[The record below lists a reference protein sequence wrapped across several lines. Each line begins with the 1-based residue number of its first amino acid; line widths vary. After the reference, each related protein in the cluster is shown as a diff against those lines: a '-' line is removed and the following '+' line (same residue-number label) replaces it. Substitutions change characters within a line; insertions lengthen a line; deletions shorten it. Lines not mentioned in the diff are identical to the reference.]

1 MLRLPLEVKQGRLAT
16 LDKVE
21 QSIASFIEQIIN
33 TPLGSCPA
41 DLNFGFLLSALRF
54 EIINEKEG
62 VVYNTMHNSKNESTT
77 ALSRYAKKISGSS
90 KNLNTFAQEL
100 SNSISLSEPRLKD
113 VNVSMLYLREEH
125 NLYIVVNAVI
135 VATNKDFEYK
145 TSIKVWN

>member
-1 MLRLPLEVKQGRLAT
+1 MLRLPLEIKQGQLAT
-16 LDKVE
+16 VDKLE
-21 QSIASFIEQIIN
+21 KSIASFIEQIIN
-33 TPLGSCPA
+33 TPLGSCVSDP
-41 DLNFGFLLSALRF
+41 DFGFLLSALRF

-62 VVYNTMHNSKNESTT
+62 VVYNTMQSAKNESPS

-100 SNSISLSEPRLKD
+100 SNAISLSEPRLKD